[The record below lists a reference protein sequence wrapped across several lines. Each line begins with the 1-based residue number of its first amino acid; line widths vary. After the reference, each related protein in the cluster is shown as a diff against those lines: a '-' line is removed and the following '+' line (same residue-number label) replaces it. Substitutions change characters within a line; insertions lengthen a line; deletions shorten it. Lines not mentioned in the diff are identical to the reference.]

1 MHASSHTITMDAL
14 DNADDP
20 YWTQLNCTP
29 LSKYAP
35 ENKYIITTPW
45 PGGMSNVRLSFELSC
60 ALAYCTNRI
69 LVVPELCYIDHLPV
83 SSSNNQMYDLRLFF
97 DFDDLGISVM
107 GLTEFC
113 NKENIAM
120 VDANESNKLFTV
132 YNVNTFDTCH
142 NYIDVSNNPNPNLK
156 PDLKCFSKRT
166 EVKMCSD
173 SKYLY
178 FNKCLLG
185 SFYSM
190 LYDSNLDNANWVKM
204 YVVKHVHYK
213 PEMFEAA
220 MKIVRWLKREHG
232 EYYSMHARRGDFMHC
247 DYKSTCCS
255 IDDIMKHIEPHAPM
269 QACLYIA
276 TDSNDLSEFN
286 AVKTKYSVI
295 TLRDALSQTNGV
307 AIDPV
312 FYGVIEQIVCSH
324 GTKFFSHPLS
334 TFSNYVHRLRGYMNV
349 SDKFCYQTTSTE
361 KMLTTI
367 NSGWSC
373 ASNVWSKEFLD
384 GFMVPE

>member
-1 MHASSHTITMDAL
+1 MDASE
-14 DNADDP
+14 DDL
-20 YWTQLNCTP
+20 YWKKINCNP

-35 ENKYIITTPW
+35 ENKYIIITPW
-45 PGGMSNVRLSFELSC
+45 AGGMSNVRLSFELSC

-83 SSSNNQMYDLRLFF
+83 SPSNANSHNRMYDLRLFF

-120 VDANESNKLFTV
+120 TDANESNESFTV
-132 YNVNTFDTCH
+132 YNTNTFDTCH
-142 NYIDVSNNPNPNLK
+142 NYIDISNTPHLK
-156 PDLKCFSKRT
+156 SVLKCFSNRT
-166 EVKMCSD
+166 EIKLCND

-190 LYDSNLDNANWVKM
+190 ICDSNLDNANWVKM
-204 YVVKHVHYK
+204 YVFKHVHYK
-213 PEMFEAA
+213 SEMFEAA

-232 EYYSMHARRGDFMHC
+232 EYYSMHVRRGDFMYC

-255 IDDIMKHIEPHAPM
+255 MDDVMKHIEPHAPVH
-269 QACLYIA
+269 ACLYIA

-286 AVKTKYSVI
+286 AIKTKYKVI
-295 TLRDALSQTNGV
+295 TLRDVLGHQGNMAID
-307 AIDPV
+307 IDPV
-312 FYGVIEQIVCSH
+312 FHGIIEQIVCSQ
-324 GTKFFSHPLS
+324 GVKFFSHPLS
-334 TFSNYVHRLRGYMNV
+334 TFSNCVHRLRGYMPTV

-361 KMLTTI
+361 KMMITI
-367 NSGWSC
+367 DSSWSC

-384 GFMVPE
+384 GFMFYSH